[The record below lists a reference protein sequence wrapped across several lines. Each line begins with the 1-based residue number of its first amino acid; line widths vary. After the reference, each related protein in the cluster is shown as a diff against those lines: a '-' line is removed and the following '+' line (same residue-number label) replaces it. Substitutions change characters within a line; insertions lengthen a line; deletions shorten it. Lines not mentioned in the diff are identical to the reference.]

1 MRVSGRLLADVRPLQ
16 ISPEFRRLWFGH
28 AVSTIGTWM
37 TGVAVAVQVYD
48 LTSSSFAVGAV
59 GLATMVPTL
68 LMGLL
73 GGSIADAVDRR
84 RLVVGTSSGLAL
96 VVLLLAAQAA
106 LDLRQLWLLY
116 ALTAAQSALA
126 AIDAP
131 ARRTFLPRLLP
142 AELLP
147 AAGTLMHSS
156 WQVSAFI
163 GPLLAGALAASAGVF
178 AVYAVDALTY
188 VLAAWM
194 TTRIRPMPP
203 EGGGTTAGLRSV
215 VEGLRFARRHPLV
228 AAVLLADLNATVLAM
243 PHALFPEL
251 ADTRF
256 GGGALA
262 TGLLYA
268 APGIGGLV
276 IAVLSGP
283 LGGVRRQGV
292 ALMLAVGCWG
302 VGMIGLGL
310 SPTLWLALGFLA
322 VAGAADVVTVVYRGA
337 ILQLTTPDAY
347 RGRISGL
354 DFVVG
359 SGGPQL
365 GNARAG
371 TVASVSGPATAAVLG
386 GAACVLGAF
395 ALAAAAPALARY
407 HPAAAAVP
415 E

>member
-1 MRVSGRLLADVRPLQ
+1 MLADVRPLQ
-16 ISPEFRRLWFGH
+16 TSPEFRRLWIGH
-28 AVSTIGTWM
+28 AFSAVGTGM

-48 LTSSSFAVGAV
+48 LTASSLAVGAV
-59 GLATMVPTL
+59 GLATMIPTL
-68 LMGLL
+68 LMGLF
-73 GGSIADAVDRR
+73 GGAIADAVDRR

-96 VVLLLAAQAA
+96 VTLLLAAQAA

-116 ALTAAQSALA
+116 VLVAVQSGLS

-131 ARRTFLPRLLP
+131 ARRTFPPRLLP
-142 AELLP
+142 PELLP
-147 AAGTLMHSS
+147 AAGTLIHFS
-156 WQVSAFI
+156 WQVSFFV
-163 GPLLAGALAASAGVF
+163 GPLLAGALITSVGAS
-178 AVYAVDALTY
+178 AVYAIDALTY
-188 VLAAWM
+188 GLAAW
-194 TTRIRPMPP
+194 TIIGIRPMPP
-203 EGGGTTAGLRSV
+203 EGGGTAAGVRSV
-215 VEGLRFARRHPLV
+215 LEGLRFARRHPLI

-276 IAVLSGP
+276 AAVLSGP
-283 LGGVRRQGV
+283 LGGVRRQGA
-292 ALMLAVGCWG
+292 ALLLAVGCWG
-302 VGMIGLGL
+302 VGILGLGL
-310 SPTLWLALGFLA
+310 SPTLWAAVGCLA
-322 VAGAADVVTVVYRGA
+322 VAGAADVVTVVFRGA
-337 ILQLTTPDAY
+337 ILQLSTPDAY

-359 SGGPQL
+359 AGGPQL
-365 GNARAG
+365 GNVRAG
-371 TVASVSGPATAAVLG
+371 AVAAVAGPAGAAALG

-395 ALAAAAPALARY
+395 VLASATPALRRY
-407 HPAAAAVP
+407 RPATVAGP